1 MRLADRD
8 VEKSKKRVCRRCGS
22 GDGWWKRG
30 NEEDYGSQLRRRR
43 RLRTMAIGNGGDG
56 GGPILV
62 QTRSGVEY
70 SFALH
75 MDQA

>member
-1 MRLADRD
+1 MC
-8 VEKSKKRVCRRCGS
+8 VG
-22 GDGWWKRG
+22 GGGGGWWKRAG
-30 NEEDYGSQLRRRR
+30 LRLAVATSTS
-43 RLRTMAIGNGGDG
+43 LRTMAIGNGGDG